1 MINMLSKK
9 KRDTMLSAA
18 FAGANPSPE
27 SPVSLGVP
35 LQMNQD
41 NPSGRVHFTLANI
54 SHRWLVPNNAS
65 YEAYRT
71 STSTYV
77 KGFSQTYTIIPN
89 SSTCWWHRRI
99 MFASKKLY
107 GGNDD
112 LAAAIGVQQYPNATT
127 NLPMRD
133 LGNITEGPY
142 NDLRNDVL
150 EDLFAGT
157 GGIDWVSPFRA
168 KTDKRIV
175 TVISDR
181 SFNYSSS
188 NEVSKP
194 RVIRMYDAIN
204 KSLVYAD
211 EQNGLS
217 MDPSPASVDTKVGVG
232 NIYVLDFY
240 FSPAPDDPEDSLT
253 VSSQSTYYWHEK

>member
-1 MINMLSKK
+1 MINMLAKK

-27 SPVSLGVP
+27 SPVSLGTP
-35 LQMNQD
+35 LQMNQS

-77 KGFSQTYTIIPN
+77 KGFSQTYTIIPS

-99 MFASKKLY
+99 MFATKRLF
-107 GGNDD
+107 GGS
-112 LAAAIGVQQYPNATT
+112 AAVSASIGAQVGPNSTS

-142 NDLRNDVL
+142 DELRNDVL
-150 EDLFAGT
+150 EELFAGT
-157 GGIDWVSPFRA
+157 GGIDWISPFRA
-168 KTDKRIV
+168 STDKRKV

-188 NEVSKP
+188 NEVPKP
-194 RVIRMYDAIN
+194 RVIRVYDAIN

-211 EQNGLS
+211 EQNGLD
-217 MDPSPASVDTKVGVG
+217 MAPVPYSVNTKVGVG

-240 FSPAPDDPEDSLT
+240 FCPAPDDPEDALT